1 MDTAEEYIRAHD
13 IEVNWDEATC
23 QNYGEYT
30 NGGILY
36 QVWLEDEKS
45 IEVKLNVMENYGI
58 AGVASWRLG
67 FEKPEVWDVIEAYL
81 NR

>member
-1 MDTAEEYIRAHD
+1 MDKAEESIRVHNV
-13 IEVNWDEATC
+13 ETSWDEETC

-30 NGGILY
+30 NGETLY

-45 IEVKLNVMENYGI
+45 IEVKLNVMDNYGI
-58 AGVASWRLG
+58 AGVACWRLG
-67 FEKPEVWDVIEAYL
+67 FEKPVVWDVIEAYM